1 MVEELAV
8 DEEIETLDLEEKKPN
23 ESSNNDS
30 FSDSIKTISIVANGD
45 IQNIVLS
52 DFNKDKITFGRDH
65 SNDIIIPSLF
75 VSKFHGYFE
84 IKNNILRVVDNES
97 KNGISVNGTMVKQKE
112 LVDNDFIRIDNEESR
127 LKNGILILVNIND
140 NVNRWNYYKLSIL
153 RANTIGNK
161 GNCNIHLRYE
171 SEQPDYVEVRK
182 KGDQFVLDPIN
193 KMVLL
198 NNNIIEGPTVL
209 QDNDLIDIEGQQ
221 LIFYKNV
228 IFYQFDERGVSV
240 DVQHI
245 YKTVK
250 VKGKKKNI
258 SQDINMHIAPGEFV
272 AFIGA
277 SGVGKSTLMHMMCG
291 INKPTKGKVFI
302 NGTDLFKNYEAIK
315 NVIGYVPQDD
325 IVHTNLTL
333 QDMLSYSAELRMPD
347 NATSIEKDRR
357 IKEVLDIVDLTGY
370 EHVMIKNLS
379 GGQRKR
385 AGIAVE
391 LLADP
396 KLFFLD
402 EPTSGLDPKNE
413 REMMKTLR
421 KMADS
426 GRTVVLVTH
435 NTVNVHMCD
444 KLVFFGEGG
453 KICFD
458 GKHSEI
464 KEFFGTDDFVE
475 IYSSIDT
482 DPNRWHQKYLKT
494 RDENRKLDED
504 EDSETKLKKKRKSV
518 FRQYNT
524 LTRRYIKTIL
534 NNKFQLFLLTI
545 QTPLIVIGLSAIM
558 SAKVFEY
565 YEKTKAIV
573 FSVSLA
579 ALYIGLGDSIQE
591 ICKERVI
598 LKKEFMANL
607 RLSAYVASKITV
619 MLILSFLQSL
629 LFVYTF
635 KLLNKTPVD
644 GVMYS
649 WTIEMIITMTITVF
663 SSATI
668 GLLVS
673 SISRDE
679 SAAMTYLPLLLVP
692 QSLFCGMLFELEGI
706 TIKISNFILCR
717 WSLEMLGT
725 TNNLNNMIN
734 SVQEVVPGFIREAE
748 PFFEFTASHF
758 QKDFIIIILM
768 TLIFI
773 ILCYHVLRHQLE
785 VKK

>member
-1 MVEELAV
+1 MNQNMK
-8 DEEIETLDLEEKKPN
+8 EIETLEPLDIDETKP
-23 ESSNNDS
+23 ESPKNDS
-30 FSDSIKTISIVANGD
+30 FSDSVKTISIVANGD

-52 DFNKDKITFGRDH
+52 DFKKERITFGRSG

-75 VSKFHGYFE
+75 VSRFHGYFE
-84 IKNNILRVVDNES
+84 IKDNILRVVDNES
-97 KNGISVNGTMVKQKE
+97 KNGIIVNGTKVKEKV
-112 LVDNDFIRIDNEESR
+112 LKDNDFIRIDNDEKR

-140 NVNRWNYYKLSIL
+140 NVNRWNYYKLSNV

-161 GNCNIHLRYE
+161 SNCNIHLRYQSDVE
-171 SEQPDYVEVRK
+171 DYIEVK
-182 KGDQFVLDPIN
+182 KEGDNFVLNPID
-193 KMVLL
+193 KMILL
-198 NNNIIEGPTVL
+198 NNNIVENPTIL
-209 QDNDLIDIEGQQ
+209 QDNDLIDIDGMQ

-240 DVQHI
+240 DAQHI
-245 YKTVK
+245 YKTVRI
-250 VKGKKKNI
+250 KGKKKNI
-258 SQDINMHIAPGEFV
+258 SEDINMHIAPGEFV

-277 SGVGKSTLMHMMCG
+277 SGVGKSTLMNMMCG
-291 INKPTKGKVFI
+291 INKPTKGKIFI

-333 QDMLSYSAELRMPD
+333 QDMLNFSADLRMPD
-347 NATSIEKDRR
+347 NATSVEKARR
-357 IKEVLDIVDLTGY
+357 IKEVLDIVDLTGK

-413 REMMKTLR
+413 RDMMKTLR

-426 GRTVVLVTH
+426 GRTVILVTH
-435 NTVNVHMCD
+435 NTLNVHLCD

-458 GKHSEI
+458 GTHDEMVN
-464 KEFFGTDDFVE
+464 FFGTDDYVE
-475 IYSSIDT
+475 IYSEVDT
-482 DPNRWHQKYLKT
+482 DPNRWHKKYMKQQK
-494 RDENRKLDED
+494 ENKKLDED

-518 FRQYNT
+518 LKQYFT
-524 LTRRYIKTIL
+524 LTRRYLKTII

-545 QTPLIVIGLSAIM
+545 QTPVIVAALAMIIS
-558 SAKVFEY
+558 SQVFEY
-565 YEKTKAIV
+565 YEKTKAIM
-573 FSVSLA
+573 FSIALA

-598 LKKEFMANL
+598 LKKEYMANL
-607 RLSAYVASKITV
+607 RLSAYVASKMTV
-619 MLILSFLQSL
+619 MLLLSFLQSL
-629 LFVYTF
+629 LFVFTF
-635 KLLNKTPVD
+635 QLLVKTPVD

-649 WTIEMIITMTITVF
+649 WTTEMIITMTITVF

-668 GLLVS
+668 GLFVS
-673 SISRDE
+673 AFSRDE

-706 TIKISNFILCR
+706 TIKISKFILCR

-725 TNNLNNMIN
+725 TNNLNSNINM
-734 SVQEVVPGFIREAE
+734 VQEVVPGYIREAE
-748 PFFEFTASHF
+748 PFFEFTAYHF
-758 QKDFIIIILM
+758 QKDFVIIVLMTTAIIL
-768 TLIFI
+768 
-773 ILCYHVLRHQLE
+773 LCYNVLRHQLE
-785 VKK
+785 ARR

>member
-1 MVEELAV
+1 MNQNMK
-8 DEEIETLDLEEKKPN
+8 EIETLEPLDIDETKP
-23 ESSNNDS
+23 ESPKNDS
-30 FSDSIKTISIVANGD
+30 FSDSVKTISIVANGD

-52 DFNKDKITFGRDH
+52 DFKKERITFGRSG

-75 VSKFHGYFE
+75 VSRFHGYFE
-84 IKNNILRVVDNES
+84 IKDNILRVVDNES
-97 KNGISVNGTMVKQKE
+97 KNGIIVNGTKVKEKV
-112 LVDNDFIRIDNEESR
+112 LKDNDFIRIDNDEKR

-140 NVNRWNYYKLSIL
+140 NVNRWNYYKLSNV

-161 GNCNIHLRYE
+161 SNCNIHLRYQ
-171 SEQPDYVEVRK
+171 SEVEDYIEVK
-182 KGDQFVLDPIN
+182 KDGDSFVLNPID
-193 KMVLL
+193 KMILL
-198 NNNIIEGPTVL
+198 NNNIVENPTIL
-209 QDNDLIDIEGQQ
+209 QDNDLIDIDGMQ

-240 DVQHI
+240 DAQHI
-245 YKTVK
+245 YKTVRI
-250 VKGKKKNI
+250 KGKKKNI
-258 SQDINMHIAPGEFV
+258 SEDINMHIAPGEFV

-277 SGVGKSTLMHMMCG
+277 SGVGKSTLMNIMCG
-291 INKPTKGKVFI
+291 INKPTKGKIFI

-333 QDMLSYSAELRMPD
+333 QDMLNFSADLRMPD
-347 NATSIEKDRR
+347 NATSVEKARR
-357 IKEVLDIVDLTGY
+357 IKEVLDIVDLTGK

-413 REMMKTLR
+413 RDMMKTLR

-426 GRTVVLVTH
+426 GRTVILVTH
-435 NTVNVHMCD
+435 NTLNVHLCD

-458 GKHSEI
+458 GTHDEMVN
-464 KEFFGTDDFVE
+464 FFGTDDYVE
-475 IYSSIDT
+475 IYSEVDT
-482 DPNRWHQKYLKT
+482 DPNRWHKKYMKQQK
-494 RDENRKLDED
+494 ENKKLDED

-518 FRQYNT
+518 LKQYFT
-524 LTRRYIKTIL
+524 LTRRYLKTII

-545 QTPLIVIGLSAIM
+545 QTPVIVAALAMIIS
-558 SAKVFEY
+558 SQVFEY
-565 YEKTKAIV
+565 YEKTKAIM
-573 FSVSLA
+573 FSIALA

-598 LKKEFMANL
+598 LKKEYMANL
-607 RLSAYVASKITV
+607 RLSAYVASKMTV
-619 MLILSFLQSL
+619 MLLLSFLQSL
-629 LFVYTF
+629 LFVFTF
-635 KLLNKTPVD
+635 KLLVKTPVD

-649 WTIEMIITMTITVF
+649 WTTEMIITMTITVF

-668 GLLVS
+668 GLFVS
-673 SISRDE
+673 AFSRDE

-706 TIKISNFILCR
+706 TIKISKFILCR

-725 TNNLNNMIN
+725 TNNLNSNINM
-734 SVQEVVPGFIREAE
+734 VQEVVPGYIREAE
-748 PFFEFTASHF
+748 PFFEFTAYHF
-758 QKDFIIIILM
+758 QKDFVIIVLMTTAIIL
-768 TLIFI
+768 
-773 ILCYHVLRHQLE
+773 LCYNVLRHQLE
-785 VKK
+785 ARR

>member
-1 MVEELAV
+1 MNQNMK
-8 DEEIETLDLEEKKPN
+8 EIETLEPLDIDETKP
-23 ESSNNDS
+23 ESPKNDS
-30 FSDSIKTISIVANGD
+30 FSDSVKTISIVANGD

-52 DFNKDKITFGRDH
+52 DFKKERITFGRSG

-75 VSKFHGYFE
+75 VSRFHGYFE
-84 IKNNILRVVDNES
+84 IKDNILRVVDNES
-97 KNGISVNGTMVKQKE
+97 KNGIIVNGTKVKEKV
-112 LVDNDFIRIDNEESR
+112 LKDNDFIRIDNDEKR

-140 NVNRWNYYKLSIL
+140 NVNRWNYYKLSNA

-161 GNCNIHLRYE
+161 SNCNIHLRYQSDVE
-171 SEQPDYVEVRK
+171 DYIEVK
-182 KGDQFVLDPIN
+182 KEGDNFVLNPID
-193 KMVLL
+193 KMILL
-198 NNNIIEGPTVL
+198 NNNIVENPTIL
-209 QDNDLIDIEGQQ
+209 QDNDLIDIDGMQ

-240 DVQHI
+240 DAQHI
-245 YKTVK
+245 YKTVRI
-250 VKGKKKNI
+250 KGKKKNI
-258 SQDINMHIAPGEFV
+258 SEDINMHIAPGEFV

-277 SGVGKSTLMHMMCG
+277 SGVGKSTLMNMMCG
-291 INKPTKGKVFI
+291 INKPTKGKIFI

-333 QDMLSYSAELRMPD
+333 QDMLNFSADLRMPD
-347 NATSIEKDRR
+347 NATSVEKARR
-357 IKEVLDIVDLTGY
+357 IKEVLDIVDLTGK

-413 REMMKTLR
+413 RDMMKTLR

-426 GRTVVLVTH
+426 GRTVILVTH
-435 NTVNVHMCD
+435 NTLNVHLCD

-458 GKHSEI
+458 GTHDEMVN
-464 KEFFGTDDFVE
+464 FFGTDDYVE
-475 IYSSIDT
+475 IYSEVDT
-482 DPNRWHQKYLKT
+482 DPNRWHKKYMKQQK
-494 RDENRKLDED
+494 ENKKLDED

-518 FRQYNT
+518 LKQYFT
-524 LTRRYIKTIL
+524 LTRRYLKTII

-545 QTPLIVIGLSAIM
+545 QTPVIVAALAMIIS
-558 SAKVFEY
+558 SQVFEY
-565 YEKTKAIV
+565 YEKTKAIM
-573 FSVSLA
+573 FSIALA

-598 LKKEFMANL
+598 LKKEYMANL
-607 RLSAYVASKITV
+607 RLSAYVASKMTV
-619 MLILSFLQSL
+619 MLLLSFLQSL
-629 LFVYTF
+629 LFVFTF
-635 KLLNKTPVD
+635 QLLVKTPVD

-649 WTIEMIITMTITVF
+649 WTTEMIITMTITVF

-668 GLLVS
+668 GLFVS
-673 SISRDE
+673 AFSRDE

-706 TIKISNFILCR
+706 TIKISKFILCR

-725 TNNLNNMIN
+725 TNNLNSNINM
-734 SVQEVVPGFIREAE
+734 VQEVVPGYIREAE
-748 PFFEFTASHF
+748 PFFEFTAYHF
-758 QKDFIIIILM
+758 QKDFVIIVLMTTAIIL
-768 TLIFI
+768 
-773 ILCYHVLRHQLE
+773 LCYNVLRHQLE
-785 VKK
+785 ARR